1 MLFYV
6 LHHPMGECRDLGHA
20 ISHTWRV
27 KIREVVVGQF
37 LRLWFFKEGFSVQAG
52 VFLFPVL

>member
-1 MLFYV
+1 
-6 LHHPMGECRDLGHA
+6 MGECRDLGHA